1 MDPSGVITQVQRD
14 EEPLA
19 TFPPPPAAAA
29 AAAAVTTKASKP
41 RKGGLLHSLLC
52 CWRRRSGSGRLR
64 GAGNGDQA
72 DQGDQGGGHNHQ
84 GQTGTHTINTG
95 NSATLQGHHDGANKE
110 ESGGKLGG
118 VGSPL
123 GVPSTICA
131 SWSASITSS
140 SVLLENRLSLLPPL
154 RPSDQGKMC
163 LVIDLDETLVHSSF
177 KPVSNPDFVVPVE
190 IEGSVHQVYV
200 LKRPFVDEFLE
211 RVGALYEC
219 VLFTASLS
227 KYADPVADL
236 LDKWNVFRGRLFRES
251 CAFYR
256 GNYVKDLNRLGREVH
271 RVVIIDN
278 SPASYMFHPDNAV
291 PVGSWFD
298 DMADTELRDLIPFF
312 DRLAHAPPQEVY
324 GLLRQQQQPQVGGL
338 SQTGTMHP
346 AIVSPTAAA
355 TTTVVITTTTTTATT
370 VTGKQQTTTTTTTT
384 ENNNTIILHSCSS

>member
-95 NSATLQGHHDGANKE
+95 NSATLQGHHDGANK
-110 ESGGKLGG
+110 
-118 VGSPL
+118 
-123 GVPSTICA
+123 
-131 SWSASITSS
+131 
-140 SVLLENRLSLLPPL
+140 LSLLPPL

>member
-19 TFPPPPAAAA
+19 TFPPPPG
-29 AAAAVTTKASKP
+29 VTTKAPKP

-52 CWRRRSGSGRLR
+52 CWRRRTGSSRLR
-64 GAGNGDQA
+64 GAGSGDQT
-72 DQGDQGGGHNHQ
+72 DQGDQSLVHNHQ
-84 GQTGTHTINTG
+84 NQTGPHAANTS
-95 NSATLQGHHDGANKE
+95 NTACQQGQHEGTNK
-110 ESGGKLGG
+110 
-118 VGSPL
+118 
-123 GVPSTICA
+123 
-131 SWSASITSS
+131 
-140 SVLLENRLSLLPPL
+140 LSLLPPL
-154 RPSDQGKMC
+154 RTSDQGKMC

-177 KPVSNPDFVVPVE
+177 KPVNNPDFVVPVE

-200 LKRPFVDEFLE
+200 LKRPYVDEFLE

-298 DMADTELRDLIPFF
+298 DMSDTELRDLIPFF
-312 DRLAHAPPQEVY
+312 ETLAHAPPQDVH
-324 GLLRQQQQPQVGGL
+324 GLLRQQQQPPQVGSLLQG
-338 SQTGTMHP
+338 GTIHP
-346 AIVSPTAAA
+346 MTTA
-355 TTTVVITTTTTTATT
+355 TSTTTTAIAT
-370 VTGKQQTTTTTTTT
+370 VTSKSAT
-384 ENNNTIILHSCSS
+384 NNGQATPSTPYS